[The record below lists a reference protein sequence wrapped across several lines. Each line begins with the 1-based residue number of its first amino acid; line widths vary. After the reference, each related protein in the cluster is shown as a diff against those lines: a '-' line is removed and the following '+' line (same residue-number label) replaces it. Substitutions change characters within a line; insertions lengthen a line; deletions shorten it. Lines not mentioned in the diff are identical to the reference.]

1 MSTFKAEYQKYLD
14 KLKGVD
20 LTSKT
25 STLTSNV
32 TSCVNNMNNLK
43 SSVSASTWTELGE
56 ETFANS
62 VIPSVSTFTSG
73 LSDNIAT
80 LEKAASMSKELV
92 DIIESAVP
100 AKYKYSDSH
109 PAKRTF
115 QAIRIEVNNEIK
127 PLYNTVLDSV
137 DCLKKNGRLCIITFH
152 SLEDRAVKKAM
163 QEAEGICTCPPGL
176 PYCKCGVVHKGKVI
190 SKKPI
195 LPSKEEME
203 ENSRSKSSKLRVFEK
218 I

>member
-92 DIIESAVP
+92 DIIEELKTAVLSYRLMKELGP
-100 AKYKYSDSH
+100 YMINIKEHDYNVLEGYLIK
-109 PAKRTF
+109 
-115 QAIRIEVNNEIK
+115 VNGVN
-127 PLYNTVLDSV
+127 VLDYEYMYSQETG
-137 DCLKKNGRLCIITFH
+137 LKM
-152 SLEDRAVKKAM
+152 SLDE
-163 QEAEGICTCPPGL
+163 
-176 PYCKCGVVHKGKVI
+176 
-190 SKKPI
+190 I
-195 LPSKEEME
+195 LIK
-203 ENSRSKSSKLRVFEK
+203 
-218 I
+218 